1 MFPPGGKK
9 LIQSSLSRSTVVTF
23 IIFDRQSKNVDKK
36 FKILS
41 PMLTIYTA
49 RLQRIGGK
57 QEEELIE
64 CNLDWISANAVEF
77 ALDYDLEKQH

>member
-1 MFPPGGKK
+1 
-9 LIQSSLSRSTVVTF
+9 
-23 IIFDRQSKNVDKK
+23 
-36 FKILS
+36 
-41 PMLTIYTA
+41 MLTIYSA

-64 CNLDWISANAVEF
+64 YNLDWISANVVEV